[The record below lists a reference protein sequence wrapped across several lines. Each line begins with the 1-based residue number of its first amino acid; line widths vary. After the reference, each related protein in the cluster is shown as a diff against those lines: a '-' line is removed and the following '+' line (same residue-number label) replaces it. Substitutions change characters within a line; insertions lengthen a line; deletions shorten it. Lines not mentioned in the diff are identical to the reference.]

1 MFFWRQEI
9 IPGRWAAFTNTG
21 AGNLA
26 QHVGDE
32 PASVLR
38 RRQSLEAAMGVEQGS
53 LRFMHQT
60 HSADAVLAH
69 PGPISDVT
77 SADAQ
82 VSADGSV
89 PLAVMVADC
98 VPVVL
103 SAGNQAGGASAVIH
117 AGRQG
122 VLTEVVANTVAL
134 MRSGGA
140 TDLVAWIGPA
150 ICGQCYEVPEEMRRE
165 VAAGVPAAWA
175 TTRWGT
181 PGLDLPGAVRSQL
194 GALGVTTRAVADAPS
209 ALCTLENDS
218 LYSHRRSAEAGRF
231 AGLIWTI

>member
-9 IPGRWAAFTNTG
+9 SPGRWAAFSNAE

-26 QHVGDE
+26 LHVGDE

-38 RRQSLEAAMGVEQGS
+38 RRAQLESAMDVPAGS

-60 HSADAVLAH
+60 HSADVVAVGSTDDRSEVITADAL
-69 PGPISDVT
+69 ISD
-77 SADAQ
+77 
-82 VSADGSV
+82 DGSV

-103 SAGNQAGGASAVIH
+103 SAGGGDGATAVVH

-122 VLTEVVANTVAL
+122 ILDGIITNTVAEL
-134 MRSGGA
+134 RRLGA
-140 TDLVAWIGPA
+140 QDLVAWIGPS
-150 ICGQCYEVPEEMRRE
+150 ICGDCYEVPAGMRDD
-165 VAAGVPAAWA
+165 VAAEVPAAWA

-181 PGLDLPGAVRSQL
+181 PGLDLPGAVAWQL
-194 GALGVTTRAVADAPS
+194 QQMEVQVCPVGDDPAQ
-209 ALCTLENDS
+209 LCTLDNES
-218 LYSHRRSAEAGRF
+218 LFSHRRSPASGRF
-231 AGLIWTI
+231 VGLVWNL

>member
-9 IPGRWAAFTNTG
+9 YPGRWVAFTSTE

-26 QHVGDE
+26 QHVLDE

-38 RRQSLEAAMGVEQGS
+38 RRRDLEAVMGVAAGS
-53 LRFMHQT
+53 LRFLHQT
-60 HSADAVLAH
+60 HSADAVLAN
-69 PGPISDVT
+69 PGPVSEVA

-82 VSADGSV
+82 VCPDGSV

-103 SAGNQAGGASAVIH
+103 SAGQEPDGASAVIH

-122 VLTEVVANTVAL
+122 VLRGVVANTVEL
-134 MRSGGA
+134 MRGGGA
-140 TDLVAWIGPA
+140 EDLVAWIGPA
-150 ICGQCYEVPEEMRRE
+150 ICGHCYEVPEEMRRE
-165 VAAGVPAAWA
+165 VAAAVPAAWA

-181 PGLDLPGAVRSQL
+181 PSLDLPGAVRSQL
-194 GALGVTTRAVADAPS
+194 ATLGVEIRAVADDPAT
-209 ALCTLENDS
+209 LCTLDNEA
-218 LYSHRRSAEAGRF
+218 LYSHRRSAAAGRF
-231 AGLIWTI
+231 AGLVWTA

>member
-9 IPGRWAAFTNTG
+9 TPGRWVAFTTAG

-26 QHVGDE
+26 LHVGDE
-32 PASVLR
+32 PLSVGQR
-38 RRQSLEAAMGVEQGS
+38 RRDLEAAMGVAAGS

-60 HSADAVLAH
+60 HSADAVMAH
-69 PGPISDVT
+69 PGPVSEVA
-77 SADAQ
+77 SADAL
-82 VSADGSV
+82 VSSDGSV

-103 SAGNQAGGASAVIH
+103 SAGQGPGGASAVVH

-122 VLTEVVANTVAL
+122 VLTGVVANTVEL
-134 MRSGGA
+134 MRLGGA
-140 TDLVAWIGPA
+140 QDLVAWIGPA
-150 ICGQCYEVPEEMRRE
+150 ICGQCYEVPEELRHE
-165 VAAGVPAAWA
+165 VAAVVPAAWA

-194 GALGVTTRAVADAPS
+194 ATLGVGTRTVADDAS
-209 ALCTLENDS
+209 ALCTLENES
-218 LYSHRRSAEAGRF
+218 LYSHRRSAAAGRF
-231 AGLIWTI
+231 AGLVWTT

>member
-9 IPGRWAAFTNTG
+9 TPGRWVAFTNAE

-26 QHVGDE
+26 HHVQDE
-32 PASVLR
+32 PTSVR
-38 RRQSLEAAMGVEQGS
+38 RRRRDLEGALGVAGGS

-60 HSADAVLAH
+60 HSADAVLVH
-69 PGPISDVT
+69 PGPIVEAV

-82 VSADGSV
+82 VSPDGSV
-89 PLAVMVADC
+89 PLAVMTADC

-103 SAGNQAGGASAVIH
+103 SAGRGPGGASAVIH

-122 VLTEVVANTVAL
+122 VLTGVVANTVELIRRGDAK
-134 MRSGGA
+134 
-140 TDLVAWIGPA
+140 DLTAWIGPA
-150 ICGQCYEVPEEMRRE
+150 ICGLCYEVPEKMRRE
-165 VAAGVPAAWA
+165 VAAVVPAAWA

-194 GALGVTTRAVADAPS
+194 ATLGVEIRTVTDDAS
-209 ALCTLENDS
+209 ALCTLENES
-218 LYSHRRSAEAGRF
+218 LYSHRRSPAAGRF
-231 AGLIWTI
+231 AGLVWTS

>member
-9 IPGRWAAFTNTG
+9 YPGRWAAFSNAE

-26 QHVGDE
+26 LHVGDE

-38 RRQSLEAAMGVEQGS
+38 CRSHLESAMDVPPGS

-60 HSADAVLAH
+60 HSADAVAVGAGDDRSEVVAADAL
-69 PGPISDVT
+69 ISD
-77 SADAQ
+77 
-82 VSADGSV
+82 DGSV

-103 SAGNQAGGASAVIH
+103 SARGGAGATAVVH

-122 VLTEVVANTVAL
+122 VLDGIINNTVAEL
-134 MRSGGA
+134 RRRGSV
-140 TDLVAWIGPA
+140 DLVAWIGPS
-150 ICGQCYEVPEEMRRE
+150 ICGDCYEVPAGMRDD
-165 VAAGVPAAWA
+165 VAAVVPAAWA

-181 PGLDLPGAVRSQL
+181 PGLDLPTAVASQL
-194 GALGVTTRAVADAPS
+194 QQMEVQVRPVGDDPAQ
-209 ALCTLENDS
+209 LCTLDNES
-218 LYSHRRSAEAGRF
+218 LFSHRRSPASGRF
-231 AGLIWTI
+231 VGLVWNQ

>member
-9 IPGRWAAFTNTG
+9 YPGRWAAFSNAE

-26 QHVGDE
+26 LHVGDE

-38 RRQSLEAAMGVEQGS
+38 RRAQLESAMRVPKGS

-60 HSADAVLAH
+60 HSADAVAVRSADDRAAVVTADAM
-69 PGPISDVT
+69 ISD
-77 SADAQ
+77 
-82 VSADGSV
+82 DGSV

-103 SAGNQAGGASAVIH
+103 SARGGAGASAVVH

-122 VLTEVVANTVAL
+122 ILDGIVNNTVAEL
-134 MRSGGA
+134 RRLG
-140 TDLVAWIGPA
+140 TQDLVAWIGPS
-150 ICGQCYEVPEEMRRE
+150 ICGECYEVPADMRDD
-165 VAAGVPAAWA
+165 VAAVVPAAWA

-181 PGLDLPGAVRSQL
+181 PGLDLPAAVASQL
-194 GALGVTTRAVADAPS
+194 QQMEVQVHPVGDPTQ
-209 ALCTLENDS
+209 LCTLDNES
-218 LYSHRRSAEAGRF
+218 LFSHRRSPATGRF
-231 AGLIWTI
+231 VGLVWNQ

>member
-9 IPGRWAAFTNTG
+9 YPGRWAAFSNAE

-26 QHVGDE
+26 LHVGDE

-38 RRQSLEAAMGVEQGS
+38 RRAHLESAMDVPPGS

-60 HSADAVLAH
+60 HSADAVVVGAGDDRSEVVAADAL
-69 PGPISDVT
+69 ISD
-77 SADAQ
+77 
-82 VSADGSV
+82 DGSV

-103 SAGNQAGGASAVIH
+103 SARGGAGATAVVH

-122 VLTEVVANTVAL
+122 VLDGIINNTVAEL
-134 MRSGGA
+134 RRRGSV
-140 TDLVAWIGPA
+140 DLVAWIGPS
-150 ICGQCYEVPEEMRRE
+150 ICGDCYEVPAGMRDD
-165 VAAGVPAAWA
+165 VAAVVPAAWA

-181 PGLDLPGAVRSQL
+181 PGLDLPTAVASQL
-194 GALGVTTRAVADAPS
+194 QQMEVQVRPVGDDPAQ
-209 ALCTLENDS
+209 LCTLDNES
-218 LYSHRRSAEAGRF
+218 LFSHRRSPASGRF
-231 AGLIWTI
+231 VGLVWNQ

>member
-9 IPGRWAAFTNTG
+9 YPGRWAAFSNAE

-26 QHVGDE
+26 LHVGDE

-38 RRQSLEAAMGVEQGS
+38 RRAQLESAMHVPAGS

-60 HSADAVLAH
+60 HSADAVAVGSGDDRAAVVTADAL
-69 PGPISDVT
+69 ISD
-77 SADAQ
+77 
-82 VSADGSV
+82 DGSV

-103 SAGNQAGGASAVIH
+103 SARGGAGATAVVH

-122 VLTEVVANTVAL
+122 ILDGIITSTVAEL
-134 MRSGGA
+134 RRLG
-140 TDLVAWIGPA
+140 TEDLGAWIGPS
-150 ICGQCYEVPEEMRRE
+150 ICGGCYEVPADMRDD
-165 VAAGVPAAWA
+165 VAAVVPAAWA

-181 PGLDLPGAVRSQL
+181 PGLDLPAAVTSQL
-194 GALGVTTRAVADAPS
+194 QQMGVQVHPVGDPAQ
-209 ALCTLENDS
+209 LCTLDNES
-218 LYSHRRSAEAGRF
+218 LFSHRRSAAAGRF
-231 AGLIWTI
+231 VGLVWNQ